1 MKGRIPV
8 IGVTGPSGAGKSLF
22 CSGFARHGYLILDC
36 DAIYHGMIDRVTP
49 LTAELANVFG
59 QSVISPDGSVDR
71 AALAAVVF
79 APGAEEKRLLL
90 NKITHAYVK
99 KEIYRQLKSAPGAGY
114 RGCVIDA
121 PLLFEAGIGR
131 RCDLTVALLADR
143 QTRLGRIRERDGLP
157 DDRLEMRLDAS
168 PDDSFYVKKADVT
181 IINDGNPEK
190 LVSEADRIAAQFG
203 DAETANGSRQKS

>member
-36 DAIYHGMIDRVTP
+36 DEIYHGMIDRKTP
-49 LTAELANVFG
+49 LTDELAKVFG
-59 QSVISPDGSVDR
+59 QSVIRTDGSVDR
-71 AALAAVVF
+71 AALASIVF
-79 APGAEEKRLLL
+79 APGAEEKRLTL

-99 KEIYRQLKSAPGAGY
+99 KEIYGQLKAAQGAGY

-168 PDDSFYVKKADVT
+168 PDDSFYAKKADVT

-190 LVSEADRIAAQFG
+190 LVFEADRIASQLG
-203 DAETANGSRQKS
+203 NAETDNGSRQKT